1 MIECENDADR
11 KKGFDRNKKMRR
23 ERESVFSYLQV
34 PDGSIEWIIAEAA
47 FLVQEF
53 PGFSIYRRTEE
64 AVIEALLQLLQ
75 GMKF

>member
-1 MIECENDADR
+1 M
-11 KKGFDRNKKMRR
+11 NKTCP
-23 ERESVFSYLQV
+23 SYLQIS
-34 PDGSIEWIIAEAA
+34 DRSIERIIAKAA

-53 PGFSIYRRTEE
+53 SGFSIHRRAEQ

>member
-1 MIECENDADR
+1 MWKWFR
-11 KKGFDRNKKMRR
+11 LWGLKGLYRNKENKK
-23 ERESVFSYLQV
+23 SVFPYLQV
-34 PDGSIEWIIAEAA
+34 PDRSIEWIIAEAA

-53 PGFSIYRRTEE
+53 PGFSIHRRTEE